1 MVDPSARIAP
11 ARGRMGF
18 QMAKSFLQRSS
29 FRKAWAEVTSLSVV
43 VPVGDKRKRVTVRFT
58 ADNAETMFPALALF
72 APHISAQNPITIC
85 FRGEGGRFA
94 KGRDLRL
101 LRRDTQYPHLL
112 YGILVTPREEAPAP
126 ASE

>member
-1 MVDPSARIAP
+1 
-11 ARGRMGF
+11 MGF

-29 FRKAWAEVTSLSVV
+29 FRKAWADVTSLSIV
-43 VPVGDKRKRVTVRFT
+43 VPVYGEPVGTRKRVTVRFT
-58 ADNAETMFPALALF
+58 SDNLELMFPTLALF
-72 APHISAQNPITIC
+72 KPHISAKNPITIC
-85 FRGEGGRFA
+85 FRGDDGKFA